1 VQYNGSQLGGMA
13 KSRAGVNKPDVEAM
27 VGQHH
32 LFFFAEGLDELT
44 EELVMEKIKKSA
56 GANYDL
62 GSNSKGYESKVCVL
76 ALLHALLHPS
86 FLQPRPLSSA
96 STVLCHLRFLLIGP
110 LTPIREANMGV

>member
-1 VQYNGSQLGGMA
+1 MQYNGSQLGGMA

-62 GSNSKGYESKVCVL
+62 GSNSKGYESKVCSSL
-76 ALLHALLHPS
+76 WEHACLHSSFSPAPPPLNPVVVSPAPCTRWAMDAHP
-86 FLQPRPLSSA
+86 
-96 STVLCHLRFLLIGP
+96 
-110 LTPIREANMGV
+110 